1 MLSSIRYG
9 LTILALSPFCA
20 LSAQASTNY
29 IDNSF
34 SVSAS
39 GADLEFVAHEK
50 IIPIASDIFIPIV
63 LTPGS
68 SFKIA
73 SSQASAYSP
82 VAVSGVEKA
91 GVSVA
96 LVSPVAQ
103 VDIGDVDG
111 DGSEDL
117 FVRLTSNGGSYII
130 VYGAAGSDVP
140 QRVAYIEQAGL
151 PSGSY
156 KLSDYD
162 GDGRDELGFYNAQGL
177 SAAFDISSSGYVASA
192 ALNQSV
198 DYIAENTQFSMRR
211 TENATTLVSPPK
223 LASGV
228 NTISGTLELGLPIRL
243 PASLMPV
250 PNLSIAY
257 SSDSG
262 SDILGRGWSLAGV
275 DKIYICDERVNSDSA
290 SRGYCHNGKRLT
302 DDGYFIKGPGDA
314 FLFKDLGNGVF
325 ELDYQNGNV
334 RRYGENGDHTAHEFY
349 LTSVQDP
356 FGRKAYYNHDYG
368 RISSISYDNYTVA
381 FSYDDLG
388 SYSKYYLDN
397 GIAKSTKTGFLRDIT
412 VKESN
417 NAISSYSFNYHFDT
431 EFLLDSIQ
439 YCVVEN
445 GSSACEAA
453 YQFANNQIA
462 ELPVKTYTITSALN
476 DEQFYVASFASRTA
490 QWFDGS
496 EVVEPLLTYGI
507 AVSRLD
513 NSSDDDISAGI
524 VSYKV
529 INENL
534 SNHSATESNEFVMSN
549 ELMYPRAQLGKY
561 FSVGRVNGGQ
571 GELNSPAVALVAG
584 RGNSG
589 GCTVSYLGIPASC
602 YGSKPI
608 ANSAIANDSFN
619 PDYASGSVD
628 REFKQGSTLLKI
640 YTVPLYYDFFG
651 DGKADELAFRVDTFD
666 ATGAGNDNAW
676 NFVVQ
681 LRSDMGSSTQ
691 INRLTIGDVDDIP
704 KEELQGIVV
713 SGPFDVDL
721 DGNYDYFV
729 SLAGNYHYR
738 VEVVA
743 GQIPEITSISSES
756 FSILESPEYLSADFN
771 MDGLTDFVKID
782 STGMTVKSGLNI
794 LNGQLGFI
802 QSYTDT
808 TISTPMVSVSETNL
822 INALPFDFNLDGLP
836 DLWVAGNIYL
846 STGDSFVLANSKF
859 YGASFSCKTI
869 KCVKVVDYDQDG
881 LSELVENRGSQL
893 KFYSGVKSHVVVEN
907 ASYDGET
914 LILAEFDDYKPLG
927 GVISNA
933 SSRGYL
939 YKNKLKNLYINNGHK
954 GWSKQEF
961 DYQELSQSQK
971 FSRQGY
977 TSIVKKQFSSMTSSS
992 AIPSGFELIFD
1003 DMISN
1008 DEVFNGAR
1016 TEYTIPHYLGIFYTA
1031 TIART
1036 YHDEQGQILL
1046 AGNVYE
1052 EFRFSPT
1059 DNTYN
1064 IKTTNLDITAARHQR
1079 RKRVENRVVDDQ
1091 GRLTSVNSIV
1101 DGVNKT
1107 TTFNYESTAYPS
1119 FVTSTDVSYGGT
1131 SGEFTDRTVI
1141 EMDPNYPVA
1150 KSVTYHAD
1158 NPQLK
1163 VTKTLTYDPT
1173 THAVSKEEVSVA
1185 ASSTYK
1191 SQLQDRVVS
1200 YGSYSSGQPTSIT
1213 QGMNGGTDYFTYDVY
1228 GNVLTASLV
1237 SGETQIYDRDAL
1249 GRLNS
1254 VTSNISPATS
1264 YEFNYCLNS
1273 CLPNSKY
1280 QVAASVVGESSE
1292 IKYLD
1297 STGAE
1302 IGSRQM
1308 NQTLGLNVINYSTY
1322 DKYGRVYETYNG
1334 VSQIETAIPS
1344 VYTYTLDGAIKQ
1356 ISSPSTLRDDDS
1368 YGSQV
1373 VNYEY
1378 NSVNACSQNCLEVI
1392 ETRQGE
1398 SSVVG
1403 GIAIEAA
1410 TSIVKKYYIFGYS
1423 QLYRQYLPDGT
1434 RYTYTYDSMGNN
1446 TAVAIYGDHAIGN
1459 NSFTKITQTYTQS
1472 FDVLGNVIQ
1481 STRPGRAAETYEYSP
1496 FGELLSKTYP
1506 DGNGVSY
1513 AYDDLGRIDTKSFTG
1528 NSHID
1533 ARTFFWTYD
1542 QNKPGM
1548 LDKVEYWDATMAQ
1561 ASRKEVYGYS
1571 YDNYSRPKTAQF
1583 GIGQVYADTAYTYDA
1598 NGRPDEL
1605 TYNGITAPS
1614 DAVRLKAS
1622 YTAGVNTSLTAT
1634 DIASSSTVNLWA
1646 ATGFDFKGRVIDTDY
1661 FDQSLNINKE
1671 YEEYT
1676 NQLRYRNLSHQ
1687 GATLDGEALYFDV
1700 QGNLRL
1706 KSALTGAASS
1716 DALQLNYD
1724 ANQRL
1729 TSVDDASNLT
1739 SAVYQYDGFGNF
1751 DYKDTTSKK
1760 YAYYKDG
1767 TVYNSVLK
1775 GVANTDVTYTTLLYE
1790 DDNKVSGTGRMTKLN
1805 GYSITYNEIGQP
1817 LSIVRDSDGY
1827 GASYTYGPEDEL
1839 LTITYTTGRKV
1850 DFWQGME
1857 RVTSITGDI
1866 TYRYKS
1872 GGATL
1877 LRGHEIGNYYVH
1889 KDHLGSIRSVWKDD
1903 GTFVATQ
1910 TFDAYGLRVAVQNE
1924 SALLAV
1930 TDKGYT
1936 GHLTVQGTPFIHM
1949 KMRLYA
1955 SNIGMF
1961 TSTDPVFADIY
1972 MTGGLNAYGY
1982 TSGNPMRYVDP
1993 DGRDLAELTDTD
2005 MSNLVVD
2012 RAIWM
2017 AQNPSFVNEEP
2028 MTIDI
2033 KVDFEIDL
2041 TQGGGISISDLFDAL
2056 KSPNYTGAVVGLDL
2070 SYSYISKYGVGFG
2083 VSTTYVIGTD
2093 EALLMTPEILF
2104 GFPGHDVSLRGV
2116 VSPLTGAGG
2125 MEGPSLNFYLSDM
2138 HRSVSSSVPLIF
2150 SDSGIET
2157 GFPAVMGGYGTARRG
2172 AAVGIGYSFNLED
2185 Y

>member
-1 MLSSIRYG
+1 M
-9 LTILALSPFCA
+9 
-20 LSAQASTNY
+20 
-29 IDNSF
+29 
-34 SVSAS
+34 SAS

-262 SDILGRGWSLAGV
+262 SDILGRGWSLVGV
-275 DKIYICDERVNSDSA
+275 DKIYICDERVNSDST

-302 DDGYFIKGPGDA
+302 DDGYLIKGPGDV

-325 ELDYQNGNV
+325 EMDYQNGNV

-356 FGRKAYYNHDYG
+356 FGRTAYYNHDYG

-388 SYSKYYLDN
+388 SYNKYYLDN

-431 EFLLDSIQ
+431 EFLLDSVQ

-445 GSSACEAA
+445 GSSTCEAP
-453 YQFANNQIA
+453 YEFANNQIA
-462 ELPVKTYTITSALN
+462 ELPVKTYSVTSALSEN
-476 DEQFYVASFASRTA
+476 EFYVANFASNTA
-490 QWFDGS
+490 QWFDGTESTDPLVTVGVAVTREGGEAAS
-496 EVVEPLLTYGI
+496 EGKPILSYKVKNLNLAQNTVTTSSLITLAAITLPNQETFQPVLYPQMDLGSNFS
-507 AVSRLD
+507 VSRVPGTD
-513 NSSDDDISAGI
+513 GEHNARPVGI
-524 VSYKV
+524 VSGTMGGGCSGV
-529 INENL
+529 
-534 SNHSATESNEFVMSN
+534 ESDRGSW
-549 ELMYPRAQLGKY
+549 RTCKGGKY
-561 FSVGRVNGGQ
+561 TAYSV
-571 GELNSPAVALVAG
+571 L
-584 RGNSG
+584 
-589 GCTVSYLGIPASC
+589 
-602 YGSKPI
+602 
-608 ANSAIANDSFN
+608 ANDSFT
-619 PDYASGSVD
+619 PDFNDGVSNSYDLGLAVMRYFAFPQFFDYRGD
-628 REFKQGSTLLKI
+628 GGTDEFKAFTEAYNGD
-640 YTVPLYYDFFG
+640 YYLRVETRNDFTFAESHYSIVI
-651 DGKADELAFRVDTFD
+651 GKS
-666 ATGAGNDNAW
+666 NDIP
-676 NFVVQ
+676 VED
-681 LRSDMGSSTQ
+681 L
-691 INRLTIGDVDDIP
+691 DDIR
-704 KEELQGIVV
+704 V
-713 SGPFDVDL
+713 SGPWDLNDDGKYEYLVSVSGKYFYHVDISNQ
-721 DGNYDYFV
+721 GPIV
-729 SLAGNYHYR
+729 S
-738 VEVVA
+738 E
-743 GQIPEITSISSES
+743 ISSDN
-756 FSILESPEYLSADFN
+756 FSIIESPEYISADFDA
-771 MDGLTDFVKID
+771 DGLPDFVKID
-782 STGMTVKSGLNI
+782 STGMTLKSGLHISNGKLNFSNTSTDANI
-794 LNGQLGFI
+794 VSPLISYLGM
-802 QSYTDT
+802 DR
-808 TISTPMVSVSETNL
+808 
-822 INALPFDFNLDGLP
+822 INAESFDFNMDGLQ
-836 DLWVAGNIYL
+836 DLWVAGDIFL
-846 STGDSFVLANSKF
+846 SLGDSFVLANANF
-859 YGASFSCKTI
+859 TGNEFTCKTI

-881 LSELVENRGSQL
+881 LPELVENRGSQL
-893 KFYSGVKSHVVVEN
+893 KFYYGVKSHVVVEN
-907 ASYDGET
+907 ASYDGEI
-914 LILAEFDDYKPLG
+914 LISAEYDNYKPMG
-927 GVISNA
+927 GIVSPANH
-933 SSRGYL
+933 RGGL
-939 YKNKLKNLYINNGHK
+939 YNNKLKNLYVNNGHK
-954 GWSKQEF
+954 GWDKQEF
-961 DYQELSQSQK
+961 DYNELSQAQR
-971 FSRQGY
+971 FSGQGY
-977 TSIVKKQFSSMTSSS
+977 TSVVKKQYVSTESSS
-992 AIPSGFELIFD
+992 VIPAGFELIVED
-1003 DMISN
+1003 VISN
-1008 DEVFNGAR
+1008 KSLIRGSIVTGAF
-1016 TEYTIPHYLGIFYTA
+1016 YLSGIS
-1031 TIART
+1031 RT
-1036 YHDEQGQILL
+1036 YYGSDDQTL
-1046 AGNVYE
+1046 AVGSVYSE
-1052 EFRFSPT
+1052 MRYLST
-1059 DNTYN
+1059 DYVYSIFTQAREA
-1064 IKTTNLDITAARHQR
+1064 TAAGYA
-1079 RKRVENRVVDDQ
+1079 RKLSDVDRIPDSQ
-1091 GRLTSVNSIV
+1091 GRLASVNSIV

-1119 FVTSTDVSYGGT
+1119 FVTSTDVSYGYGST

-1173 THAVSKEEVSVA
+1173 THAVSKEYVSVA
-1185 ASSTYK
+1185 ASSSYK

-1200 YGSYSSGQPTSIT
+1200 YGSYSSGQPTSVSRGI
-1213 QGMNGGTDYFTYDVY
+1213 NGGTDYFTYDVY

-1254 VTSNISPATS
+1254 ISSNINPATS
-1264 YEFNYCLNS
+1264 YEFNYCLNN

-1356 ISSPSTLRDDDS
+1356 ISSPSTLRDDGS

-1373 VNYEY
+1373 VDYDYSSVYECGQY
-1378 NSVNACSQNCLEVI
+1378 CLEI
-1392 ETRQGE
+1392 KETRQGE

-1403 GIAIEAA
+1403 GIAVEA
-1410 TSIVKKYYIFGYS
+1410 TVSVVKKYYKFGDS

-1434 RYTYTYDSMGNN
+1434 RYTYTYDTMGNN
-1446 TAVAIYGDHAIGN
+1446 TTVAIYGGHARGS
-1459 NSFTKITQTYTQS
+1459 NSFATITQTYTQS

-1481 STRPGRAAETYEYSP
+1481 STRPGRAAEAYEYSP

-1513 AYDDLGRIDTKSFTG
+1513 SYDDLGRMDTKSFTG

-1533 ARTFFWTYD
+1533 ARTFFWIYD

-1548 LDKVEYWDATMAQ
+1548 LDKVEYWDAAMPQ
-1561 ASRKEVYGYS
+1561 GSRKEVYGYS

-1583 GIGQVYADTAYTYDA
+1583 GFGQVYADMAYTYDA

-1614 DAVRLKAS
+1614 DAVRLKSS
-1622 YTAGVNTSLTAT
+1622 YTAGVSTSTTAT
-1634 DIASSSTVNLWA
+1634 DIASNSTVNLWA
-1646 ATGFDFKGRVIDTDY
+1646 ATGFDYKGRVVDTDY
-1661 FDQSLNINKE
+1661 FNQSLNVNKE

-1716 DALQLNYD
+1716 DALKLNYD

-1751 DYKDTTSKK
+1751 DYKDTTSNK

-1775 GVANTDVTYTTLLYE
+1775 GVANTDVTSATLLYE
-1790 DDNKVSGTGRMTKLN
+1790 DNNTVSGTGRMTKLSD
-1805 GYSITYNEIGQP
+1805 YSITYNEIGQP
-1817 LSIVRDSDGY
+1817 LSIVRDTDGY